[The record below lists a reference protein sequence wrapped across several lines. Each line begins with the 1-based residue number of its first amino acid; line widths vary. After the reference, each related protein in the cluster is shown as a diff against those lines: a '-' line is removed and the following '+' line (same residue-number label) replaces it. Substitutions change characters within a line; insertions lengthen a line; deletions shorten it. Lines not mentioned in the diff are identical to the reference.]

1 MLTKEHKLFLAQ
13 LVKEHKD
20 ILFPP
25 FTMKLT
31 NQVKVAA
38 WEKIRTALMA
48 WGAII
53 KDAKYL
59 RDREWSNLSRQV
71 VGRYRNSLKTGQA
84 GSSLTLLDNLVLDI
98 EGRDSVNVKALDIPD
113 NQVIFGK
120 GQRNVSTFELDGT
133 NVAADDVQFT
143 FETEGFDES
152 TGKHTIL
159 FKRNGRQLNT
169 CLKM

>member
-1 MLTKEHKLFLAQ
+1 MLTKEHKLYLAQ

-48 WGAII
+48 RGAII
-53 KDAKYL
+53 KDAKFL

-71 VGRYRNSLKTGQA
+71 VGRYRISMKTGQA

-113 NQVIFGK
+113 NKVIFGQK
-120 GQRNVSTFELDGT
+120 TVSTFEVDGT
-133 NVAADDVQFT
+133 NVAADDIQFT

-152 TGKHTIL
+152 TGKHTTH
-159 FKRNGRQLNT
+159 FNRNGRQLNT
-169 CLKM
+169 CL